1 MTSLKNVKEL
11 FALSFPIILG
21 QLGQMLIGAGDV
33 YVASL
38 HSTSTVAAIGV
49 ANGFINPIFLFGIG
63 LTMGVSPALAIK
75 IGKGQ
80 NMRASLKSILVY
92 ALAAGIALSVIMSAL
107 NLFVVDLV
115 GIEEELVAPVK
126 QYISIVA
133 WSFPFALVF
142 QAGKEYLQA
151 FEEVIAP
158 NMMALGAVVLNIV
171 VNYILVFGLFSF
183 EGMGIVGLAVASLV
197 IRAVL
202 CLVLLVYLLK
212 EKWGSLALSFVKDFF
227 RLGFPTAF
235 MFFLEVL
242 AFCAVSV
249 LSGKIDVVSA
259 ATNNIIMTLASITF
273 MVPLSIASAAAVKV
287 GTAYGARNYFQVEQ
301 SAKAAVFISLIFT
314 VFSAALF
321 YLFPVAIMSITSED
335 SKVVELG
342 VKLLFIVALFQIM
355 DGLQVTLAGIL
366 RGLEKAAETLAM
378 VLVGYWFLG
387 IPLGIYLTFYRGWGV
402 TGLWVGLATALTIL
416 AASLATYCL
425 VRRAK
430 LRKRISY

>member
-1 MTSLKNVKEL
+1 
-11 FALSFPIILG
+11 
-21 QLGQMLIGAGDV
+21 MLIGAGDV